1 MELRVLKYF
10 LAVAREKSVT
20 GAAHRLHVTQPTL
33 SRQLKDLED
42 ELGQRL
48 FIRGSHH
55 VSLTAEGMLLRQRA
69 EEIMTIV
76 DKTRSDFSAKH
87 RIAGDVYVGGGES
100 EAMSLLAQVIHD
112 VRGRYPAI
120 RFHLYS
126 GNAEDVMDR
135 LDRGTLDFGV
145 LIQPV
150 DISKYDAMPLP
161 HKDVW
166 GLLMPFDHPLAA
178 KKGVAPDDLNGIP
191 LILSR
196 QVLQYGATENPCLQW
211 LGKPVSELDIAATYN
226 LIFNAALLVRSGV
239 GCAVTLD
246 RLVPVGVNSGLAF
259 RPFVPKLESS
269 LDIVWKKGQFFS
281 PAATAFLDALQK
293 RLETQQ
299 RL

>member
-48 FIRGSHH
+48 FIRGSHS

-87 RIAGDVYVGGGES
+87 RIAGDVYIGGGES
-100 EAMSLLAQVIHD
+100 EAMSLLAEVIRD
-112 VRGRYPAI
+112 VRERHPGV

-126 GNAEDVMDR
+126 GSAEEVMER

-150 DISKYDAMPLP
+150 DISKYDALALP
-161 HKDVW
+161 HQDVW
-166 GLLMPFDHPLAA
+166 GLLMPCGHPLAA
-178 KKGVAPDDLNGIP
+178 KKGIAPDDLHGIP

-196 QVLQYGATENPCLQW
+196 QVIQYGTDENPCLQW

-226 LIFNAALLVRSGV
+226 LIYNAALLVRAGV

-246 RLVPVGVNSGLAF
+246 RLVPTGAKTGLAF
-259 RPFVPKLESS
+259 RPFVPRLVSS
-269 LDIVWKKGQFFS
+269 LDIVWKKGQYFS
-281 PAATAFLDALQK
+281 PAATAFRDALQR
-293 RLETQQ
+293 RLLDD
-299 RL
+299 RA

>member
-10 LAVAREKSVT
+10 LAVAREGSVT

-48 FIRGSHH
+48 FVRGSHH

-76 DKTRSDFSAKH
+76 DKTRSDFKERH

-100 EAMSLLAQVIHD
+100 EAMSLLAEVIRD
-112 VRGRYPAI
+112 VRNRHPAI

-150 DISKYDAMPLP
+150 DISKYDALPLP
-161 HKDVW
+161 YKDVW
-166 GLLMPFDHPLAA
+166 GLVMPVGHPLAE
-178 KKGVAPDDLNGIP
+178 KKGITPDDLDGIP
-191 LILSR
+191 LLFSR
-196 QVLQYGATENPCLQW
+196 QVLQYGAAENPCLKW
-211 LGKPVSELDIAATYN
+211 LGKPASELNIAATYN
-226 LIFNAALLVRSGV
+226 LIYNASLLVRAGV

-246 RLVPVGVNSGLAF
+246 RLVATGVKSGLVF
-259 RPFVPKLESS
+259 RPFVPKLESA

-281 PAATAFLDALQK
+281 PAASAFLARLQEK
-293 RLETQQ
+293 IGEEE
-299 RL
+299 

>member
-10 LAVAREKSVT
+10 LAVASEKSVT

-48 FIRGSHH
+48 FIRGSHS

-87 RIAGDVYVGGGES
+87 RIAGDVYIGGGES
-100 EAMSLLAQVIHD
+100 EVMSILAEVIRD
-112 VRGRYPAI
+112 VRERLPGI
-120 RFHLYS
+120 RFHLHS
-126 GNAEDVMDR
+126 GNAEDLKER

-145 LIQPV
+145 FIQPV
-150 DISKYDAMPLP
+150 DISKYDAIALP
-161 HKDVW
+161 DKDVW
-166 GLLMPFDHPLAA
+166 GLVMPVGHPLAE
-178 KKGVAPDDLNGIP
+178 KKGIAPSDLANLP

-196 QVLQYGATENPCLQW
+196 QVLQYGTERNPCLEW
-211 LGKPVSELDIAATYN
+211 LGKPVSELNIAATYN
-226 LIFNAALLVRSGV
+226 LIFNAALLVRTGV

-246 RLVPVGVNSGLAF
+246 RLVPTSVKSGLVF

-293 RLETQQ
+293 RLEK
-299 RL
+299 R

>member
-10 LAVAREKSVT
+10 LAVSQEGSVT

-48 FIRGSHH
+48 FIRGSHS

-76 DKTRSDFSAKH
+76 DKTRSDFSQRH
-87 RIAGDVYVGGGES
+87 RIAGDVYIGGGES
-100 EAMSLLAQVIHD
+100 EAMSLLAEVIRD
-112 VRGRYPAI
+112 VRERHPGI
-120 RFHLYS
+120 RFHLHS
-126 GNAEDVMDR
+126 GNAEEVMER

-150 DISKYDAMPLP
+150 DISKYDALALP
-161 HKDVW
+161 YKDVW
-166 GLLMPFDHPLAA
+166 GLVMPVGHPLAE
-178 KKGVAPDDLNGIP
+178 KNGVVPADLADLP

-196 QVLQYGATENPCLQW
+196 QVLQYGTAGNPCLEW
-211 LGKPVSELDIAATYN
+211 LGKPVSELNIAATYN
-226 LIFNAALLVRSGV
+226 LIFNAALLVRANV

-246 RLVPVGVNSGLAF
+246 RLVPVGVRAGLAF

-281 PAATAFLDALQK
+281 PAATVFLDALQK
-293 RLETQQ
+293 RLEKC
-299 RL
+299 

>member
-10 LAVAREKSVT
+10 LAVAREGSVT

-48 FIRGSHH
+48 FVRGSHS

-76 DKTRSDFSAKH
+76 NKTRSDFSARH

-100 EAMSLLAQVIHD
+100 EAMSLLAEVIRD
-112 VRGRYPAI
+112 VRDRHPAI

-150 DISKYDAMPLP
+150 DISKYDALPLP
-161 HKDVW
+161 YKDVW
-166 GLLMPFDHPLAA
+166 GLVMPVGHPLAE
-178 KKGVAPDDLNGIP
+178 KKGIAPEDLDGIP
-191 LILSR
+191 LLFSR
-196 QVLQYGATENPCLQW
+196 QVLQYGSSENPCLEW
-211 LGKPVSELDIAATYN
+211 LGKSASELNIAATYN
-226 LIFNAALLVRSGV
+226 LIYNAALLVRAGV

-246 RLVPVGVNSGLAF
+246 RLVPTGVRSGLVF

-281 PAATAFLDALQK
+281 PAASAFLSRLQERIGEEK
-293 RLETQQ
+293 
-299 RL
+299 

>member
-10 LAVAREKSVT
+10 LAVASEKSVT

-48 FIRGSHH
+48 FIRGSHS

-76 DKTRSDFSAKH
+76 DKTRSDFSERH
-87 RIAGDVYVGGGES
+87 RIAGDVYIGGGES
-100 EAMSLLAQVIHD
+100 EAMSLLADAVRD
-112 VRGRYPAI
+112 VRDRHSGI
-120 RFHLYS
+120 RFHLHS
-126 GNAEDVMDR
+126 GNAEEVMER

-150 DISKYDAMPLP
+150 DISKYDALALP
-161 HKDVW
+161 YRDVW
-166 GLLMPFDHPLAA
+166 GLLMPVGHPLAE
-178 KKGVAPDDLNGIP
+178 KKGISPDDLNGIP
-191 LILSR
+191 LIISR
-196 QVLQYGATENPCLQW
+196 QVLQYGTTENPCLEW
-211 LGKPVSELDIAATYN
+211 LGKPVTELNIAATYN

-246 RLVPVGVNSGLAF
+246 KLVPICVKSGLVF
-259 RPFVPKLESS
+259 RPFVPKLESA

-281 PAATAFLDALQK
+281 PAATVFLDALQK
-293 RLETQQ
+293 RLEKQ
-299 RL
+299 

>member
-48 FIRGSHH
+48 FIRGSHS

-87 RIAGDVYVGGGES
+87 RIAGDVYIGGGES
-100 EAMSLLAQVIHD
+100 EAMFLLADAIRD
-112 VRGRYPAI
+112 VRDRHPGI
-120 RFHLYS
+120 RFHLHS
-126 GNAEDVMDR
+126 GNAEEVMER

-150 DISKYDAMPLP
+150 DISKYDALPLP
-161 HKDVW
+161 YRDVW
-166 GLLMPFDHPLAA
+166 GLVMPVGHPLAE
-178 KKGVAPDDLNGIP
+178 KKGISPDDLNGIP
-191 LILSR
+191 LIVSR
-196 QVLQYGATENPCLQW
+196 QVLQYGTTGNPCLDW
-211 LGKPVSELDIAATYN
+211 IGKPVSELSIAATYN
-226 LIFNAALLVRSGV
+226 LIYNAALLVRSGV
-239 GCAVTLD
+239 GCAVALD
-246 RLVPVGVNSGLAF
+246 RLVPTGVKSGLVF
-259 RPFVPKLESS
+259 RPFVPKLVSA

-293 RLETQQ
+293 RLEK
-299 RL
+299 R

>member
-10 LAVAREKSVT
+10 LAVASEKSVT

-48 FIRGSHH
+48 FIRGSHS

-87 RIAGDVYVGGGES
+87 RIAGDVYIGGGES
-100 EAMSLLAQVIHD
+100 EVMSILAEVIRD
-112 VRGRYPAI
+112 VRERLPGI
-120 RFHLYS
+120 RFHLHS
-126 GNAEDVMDR
+126 GNAEDLKER

-145 LIQPV
+145 FIQPV
-150 DISKYDAMPLP
+150 DISKYDAIALP
-161 HKDVW
+161 DKDVW
-166 GLLMPFDHPLAA
+166 GLVMPVGHPLAE
-178 KKGVAPDDLNGIP
+178 KKGIAPSDLANLP

-196 QVLQYGATENPCLQW
+196 QVLQYGTERNPCLEW
-211 LGKPVSELDIAATYN
+211 LGKPVSELNIAATYN
-226 LIFNAALLVRSGV
+226 LIFNAALLVRTGV

-246 RLVPVGVNSGLAF
+246 RLVPTGVKSGLVF

-293 RLETQQ
+293 RLEK
-299 RL
+299 R

>member
-1 MELRVLKYF
+1 MEIRVLKYF
-10 LAVAREKSVT
+10 LAVSREGSVT
-20 GAAHRLHVTQPTL
+20 GAAHRMHVTQPTL

-48 FIRGSHH
+48 FVRGSHS

-76 DKTRSDFSAKH
+76 EKTRSDFSERH
-87 RIAGDVYVGGGES
+87 RIAGDVYIGSGES
-100 EAMSLLAQVIHD
+100 EAMSLLAEVIHD
-112 VRGRYPAI
+112 VRERHPGV

-126 GNAEDVMDR
+126 GNAEEVMER

-150 DISKYDAMPLP
+150 DISKYDALTLP
-161 HKDVW
+161 YRDVW
-166 GLLMPFDHPLAA
+166 GLLMPVGHPLAE
-178 KKGVAPDDLNGIP
+178 KKCIVPGDLAHLP

-196 QVLQYGATENPCLQW
+196 QVLQYGTAGNPCLEW
-211 LGKPVSELDIAATYN
+211 LGRPVSELTIAATYN
-226 LIFNAALLVRSGV
+226 LIFNAALLVRAGV

-246 RLVPVGVNSGLAF
+246 RLVPSGVKFGLVF
-259 RPFVPKLESS
+259 RPFVPKVESV

-281 PAATAFLDALQK
+281 PAASAFLTKLQEK
-293 RLETQQ
+293 LVVE
-299 RL
+299 